1 MISPAPDLMNLLTDL
16 SSALNRLAIPVIFYE
31 IYTHTLTIAT
41 MKKSILFLLVSSA
54 VILACNSSSNSSAK
68 TDSAAAPAP
77 TAADSKGLELIG
89 SSDCTTCH
97 RLHKEAAG
105 ASIGP
110 SYSEVAAKYS
120 PAADTTVDRLVHKI
134 IAGGSGVWGTVPM
147 TPHPALPPADVKEM
161 VTYILSLKN

>member
-1 MISPAPDLMNLLTDL
+1 
-16 SSALNRLAIPVIFYE
+16 
-31 IYTHTLTIAT
+31 
-41 MKKSILFLLVSSA
+41 MKKTILFLLICSGA
-54 VILACNSSSNSSAK
+54 VLACNSGGSSSK
-68 TDSAAAPAP
+68 TDSAASAPAAP
-77 TAADSKGLELIG
+77 AAADSKGLELIG
-89 SSDCTTCH
+89 ASDCTTCH

-134 IAGGSGVWGTVPM
+134 ITGGSGVWGTVPM
-147 TPHPALPPADVKEM
+147 TPHPALAPADVKEM